1 MKNNTIIKSL
11 YNSALHSQIGLIDI
25 NADRFFGELIKSE
38 VPFDGDILSYVED
51 LTTNAYY
58 ESPYKMI
65 ITNGRVMKTDI
76 DVMEAMIDTEDVLYG
91 SYYTFDTFDDLMN
104 YYYTKCNYN
113 YIYSVSKEMDSCDGK
128 EFFLLSRLVKED

>member
-1 MKNNTIIKSL
+1 MKTTIIKNL

-25 NADRFFGELIKSE
+25 NADRFFGELIKEE
-38 VPFDGDILSYVED
+38 VPFDGDILSYVDD
-51 LTTNAYY
+51 LTNAYY
-58 ESPYKMI
+58 VSQFNMI
-65 ITNGRVMKTDI
+65 ITNGKVMKTDKEVI
-76 DVMEAMIDTEDVLYG
+76 EAMIDIEGVTYG

-113 YIYSVSKEMDSCDGK
+113 YIYSVSKEMDSYDNK